1 MGELIIKS
9 ELSGTNFN
17 CSDVKYKYIRMAN
30 ELNAAIHTWVTQLT
44 STQKLRPHNQ
54 PFLPEHFD
62 RLSQDN
68 CLQPIFAYLVRH
80 TRPAEERRI
89 IRLNLKHHKF
99 RKNLKNDNGDG
110 NSEGEKHFRL
120 KSSVLEAKNNIR
132 ADVQEITKLNLHA
145 EDLRQKEVD
154 VQRRS
159 KIICLGRKEK
169 EKEIALCDEWRE
181 NYLDGLLKDLSK
193 NEFTKKN
200 VHLIV
205 DSSLQLHLRGD
216 LLDIEKMR
224 MALMSGR
231 LIAPQRIHEQKVCLW
246 ERIEETMETWP
257 VPQLLGRLVNETR
270 EATRRLVAL
279 SQQVNL
285 QRDARELRL
294 KCETDGAFIDEMNPS
309 GVIESVRDLLAQMSA
324 THVRLYFEAHKANKA
339 ADSLDRVLQTLNED
353 IASVAKVNYG
363 DESIY
368 GVLMTYIQETIAVAG
383 EQAALAATQ
392 NLTATLQERADASN
406 RARDTLKSKLDK
418 INSFARE
425 VDEGLENL
433 RLLVQSVEDSQQCID
448 GRVTG
453 IRELVSSGVSG
464 LQYPSPTNA
473 GALAQET
480 EAFSNVPLSMLLTA
494 DVQGHGRLRKGDM
507 STTAVSWYSSNVAT
521 VGSQVA
527 GDLCEGQR
535 CWSRIYEA
543 VRQKTRNTLL
553 LDTQVQRL
561 VASRRANQHLH
572 KAAVKLSGAHI
583 KDLLERV
590 DDHSRTQ
597 EEAMEYLLEECE
609 GRIARGHQMVTK
621 LNSLLPDWWDQP
633 AKSIEL

>member
-1 MGELIIKS
+1 MAS
-9 ELSGTNFN
+9 ELNS
-17 CSDVKYKYIRMAN
+17 
-30 ELNAAIHTWVTQLT
+30 AIHTWVTQLT
-44 STQKLRPHNQ
+44 SSQKLRPHNQ
-54 PFLPEHFD
+54 PFIPEHFD
-62 RLSQDN
+62 RLSQDK
-68 CLQPIFAYLVRH
+68 CLQPIFTYLVRH
-80 TRPAEERRI
+80 VRPAEERRI

-99 RKNLKNDNGDG
+99 RKNLKNDAGES
-110 NSEGEKHFRL
+110 NSEGEEHFRL
-120 KSSVLEAKNNIR
+120 KSSLLEAKNNIR
-132 ADVQEITKLNLHA
+132 ADVQEITKLSLNAEELH
-145 EDLRQKEVD
+145 QKELD
-154 VQRRS
+154 LQKRS
-159 KIICLGRKEK
+159 QAIRLGREEK
-169 EKEIALCDEWRE
+169 ESEITLCNEWRE

-193 NEFTKKN
+193 HESAKKN

-224 MALMSGR
+224 MNLMSGR

-257 VPQLLGRLVNETR
+257 VAQLLGRLVNETR

-339 ADSLDRVLQTLNED
+339 AESLERVLESVNEN
-353 IASVAKVNYG
+353 IAHVAKQNYS

-368 GVLMTYIQETIAVAG
+368 GALLTYIQETIAVAG
-383 EQAALAATQ
+383 ETAALAATQ

-406 RARDTLKSKLDK
+406 RARDALKAKLDK

-425 VDEGLENL
+425 VDDGLENL
-433 RLLVQSVEDSQQCID
+433 RLLVQSVEESQQCID
-448 GRVTG
+448 QRVTG
-453 IRELVSSGVSG
+453 IREVVSTGVSG
-464 LQYPSPTNA
+464 LQYPTPTNA

-480 EAFSNVPLSMLLTA
+480 EAFTAVPLGMLLTA
-494 DVQGHGRLRKGDM
+494 DIQGNRFNKEEM
-507 STTAVSWYSSNVAT
+507 STTAVSWYSNKVST
-521 VGSQVA
+521 IGSKA
-527 GDLCEGQR
+527 SGELCEGQR
-535 CWSRIYEA
+535 CWSQVYESA
-543 VRQKTRNTLL
+543 IQKHRKTLQ

-561 VASRRANQHLH
+561 VASRRANQHLN
-572 KAAVKLSGAHI
+572 KVAVKQSSAHI

-597 EEAMEYLLEECE
+597 EETMVYLLEECE
-609 GRIARGHQMVTK
+609 GRIARGHQMVNK
-621 LNSLLPDWWDQP
+621 INSLLTDWWDQP
-633 AKSIEL
+633 AKIIDL